1 MALFLRLTPPFAQP
15 CCKDQGAAQQQDE
28 PRGQDRHLSHV
39 TCFVGVARGQPDP
52 STSGC
57 RAPDTYVAD
66 AGQAVFDPRDT
77 TAQGRKDAQYFIG
90 FMHYAGQ
97 GVDRDQSLAAEWFLK
112 AAAQGQPDAQFNL
125 GFQYEKGECVGKD
138 EAMAVQWCKFC

>member
-1 MALFLRLTPPFAQP
+1 MALWWIRLAAEEGNPEAQCNLGRLYRHGEGGVPQCHSTAAEWFA
-15 CCKDQGAAQQQDE
+15 KAA
-28 PRGQDRHLSHV
+28 
-39 TCFVGVARGQPDP
+39 
-52 STSGC
+52 
-57 RAPDTYVAD
+57 
-66 AGQAVFDPRDT
+66 
-77 TAQGRKDAQYFIG
+77 AQGRKDAQYFIG